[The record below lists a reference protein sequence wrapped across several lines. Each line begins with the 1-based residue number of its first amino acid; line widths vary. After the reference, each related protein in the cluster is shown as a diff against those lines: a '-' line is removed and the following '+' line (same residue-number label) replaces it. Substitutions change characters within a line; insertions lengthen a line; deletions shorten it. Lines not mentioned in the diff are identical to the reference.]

1 MSVSETT
8 VVGNPLEIIHQTLQ
22 ATMTEYASRPVPAHY
37 GDVQAEY
44 HTLRTGVGLID
55 ISAHGRIQVG
65 GKERVQF
72 LNGLVSNYIKPL
84 HHGFGVPA
92 LFLTA
97 QGKVIADCHIFGVD
111 ETFWIDLDAT
121 LAEKIYKSLF
131 RFTFAGD
138 FKVADLAKSYG
149 LLSLQ
154 GPQASALLA
163 AITGENPHQWPVT
176 HQVDKVGGGTEDI
189 PVLPLKKLQ
198 LGETEALVVRRA
210 RGTVDGYDLYI
221 HREAL
226 AQTWNWLTSQG
237 TAFHLR
243 PVGWEALEL
252 VRVEAGLPRYG
263 VDVDE
268 TVIALE
274 ANLGSAVSYHKGC
287 YVGQETVA
295 KIHWRG
301 HDQVAR
307 KLTQIVIEGTNLP
320 QRGSRILKGEKEVGT
335 ITSAIYSPQLGDA
348 ILALGYVRSSVL
360 QAGGTLTIKNDD
372 GTQVSAQLKDV
383 GLRAED

>member
-8 VVGNPLEIIHQTLQ
+8 VAGNSLETIHQALQ
-22 ATMTEYASRPVPAHY
+22 ATLTDYASRPVPAHY

-44 HTLRTGVGLID
+44 HTLQTGVGLID
-55 ISAHGRIQVG
+55 LSAHGRLQVG

-84 HHGFGVPA
+84 QHGFGVPA

-111 ETFWIDLDAT
+111 ETFWIDLDAA

-138 FKVADLAKSYG
+138 FKVEDLAKNYG

-154 GPQASALLA
+154 GPQASTMLA
-163 AITGENPHQWPVT
+163 AVTGNDPREWPIT

-189 PVLPLKKLQ
+189 SVLPLQKLQ

-226 AQTWNWLTSQG
+226 AQTWNWLITQG
-237 TAFHLR
+237 TAFHVH
-243 PVGWEALEL
+243 PVGWDALEL

-263 VDVDE
+263 VDMDE

-307 KLTQIVIEGTNLP
+307 KLTQLVVEGTDLP

-335 ITSAIYSPQLGDA
+335 ITSAIYSPQHGGA
-348 ILALGYVRSSVL
+348 ILALGYVRSSVI
-360 QAGGTLTIKNDD
+360 QAGGRLIIKNDD
-372 GTQVSAQLKDV
+372 GTEVSGELKAA
-383 GLRAED
+383 G